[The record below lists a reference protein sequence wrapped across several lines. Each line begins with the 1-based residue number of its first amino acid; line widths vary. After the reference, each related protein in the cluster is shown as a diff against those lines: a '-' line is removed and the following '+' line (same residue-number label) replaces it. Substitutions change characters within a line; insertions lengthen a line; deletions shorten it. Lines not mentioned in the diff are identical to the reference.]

1 MCMTVSRHN
10 GSDNKASNHLMSM
23 FKLNQLN
30 FNASI
35 EEGEVSTYDGKNR
48 DNLDGNK
55 ESKYS

>member
-1 MCMTVSRHN
+1 
-10 GSDNKASNHLMSM
+10 M

-48 DNLDGNK
+48 DNLAGNK